1 MSQKVE
7 FIYSGNADEGR
18 KFLCNLPAGT
28 EINYIGKFYAMRDA
42 AHKRLVEMEKN
53 GEQLPID
60 LSGKIIFYAGP
71 TFVGSRMII
80 GPTTS
85 KRMDRFFE
93 FTTQKGILAT
103 VGKGVRTQEVIKAI
117 EKYKVPYLVAPS
129 GCAAYLS
136 EKIIDWR
143 IVVFED
149 LGPEAI
155 YEITV
160 KDFPMIL
167 LTDCCGRSL

>member
-1 MSQKVE
+1 M
-7 FIYSGNADEGR
+7 YNGNADEGR
-18 KFLCNLPAGT
+18 QFLCNLPAGT
-28 EINYIGKFYAMRDA
+28 QINYAGKLYAMRDA
-42 AHKRLVEMEKN
+42 AHKRLVEMDKQ
-53 GEQLPID
+53 GEQLPIN
-60 LSGKIIFYAGP
+60 LGGKIIFYAGP
-71 TFVGSRMII
+71 TFVNDKMII

-85 KRMDRFFE
+85 KRMDSFFE
-93 FTTQKGILAT
+93 FTAQKGILAT

-136 EKIIDWR
+136 QKTIDWR
-143 IVVFED
+143 IVAFED

-167 LTDCCGRSL
+167 FIDCCGRSL

>member
-7 FIYSGNADEGR
+7 FIYNGNAADGR
-18 KFLCNLPAGT
+18 QFLCNLTAGT
-28 EINYIGKFYAMRDA
+28 QINYTGKLYVMRDA
-42 AHKRLVEMEKN
+42 AHKRLFEIDKT

-71 TFVGSRMII
+71 TFVSDKMII

-85 KRMDRFFE
+85 KRMDPFFE
-93 FTTQKGILAT
+93 FTAHKGILAT
-103 VGKGVRTQEVIKAI
+103 VGKGVRTPEVVEAI

-136 EKIIDWR
+136 QKIIDWR
-143 IVVFED
+143 IVAFED

-167 LTDCCGRSL
+167 FVDCCGGGL